1 LNFSIQKQRLIDLLE
16 PSIQGLGYEL
26 VDVEIHSNRNGCLRL
41 YIDRDSGIGL
51 DDCEIVSRQ
60 VSALLDVEDPIS
72 GQYELEVS
80 SPGFER
86 SLRTLEHFRR
96 FVGAVVKI
104 KLRLA
109 RKGRQN
115 FKGLLVGVKDQDVLI
130 EIDNE
135 TVRLTYLDIASA
147 QLVSKH

>member
-1 LNFSIQKQRLIDLLE
+1 MNFSIQKQRLIDLLE

>member
-1 LNFSIQKQRLIDLLE
+1 M
-16 PSIQGLGYEL
+16 
-26 VDVEIHSNRNGCLRL
+26 DVEIHSNRNGCLRL
-41 YIDRDSGIGL
+41 YIDSDSGIGL

-115 FKGLLVGVKDQDVLI
+115 FKGLLVGVEDQDVLI
-130 EIDNE
+130 EIDHE

>member
-1 LNFSIQKQRLIDLLE
+1 MLE

>member
-1 LNFSIQKQRLIDLLE
+1 MNFSIQKQRLIDLLE

-115 FKGLLVGVKDQDVLI
+115 FKGLLVGVEDQDVLI
-130 EIDNE
+130 EIDHE

>member
-1 LNFSIQKQRLIDLLE
+1 MIFSIQKQRLIDLLE

>member
-1 LNFSIQKQRLIDLLE
+1 MNFSIQKKRLIDLLE

>member
-1 LNFSIQKQRLIDLLE
+1 MNFSIQKQRLIDLLE

-115 FKGLLVGVKDQDVLI
+115 FKGLLVGVKAQDVLI

>member
-1 LNFSIQKQRLIDLLE
+1 MNFSIQKQRLIDLLE

-41 YIDRDSGIGL
+41 YIDSDSGIGL

-115 FKGLLVGVKDQDVLI
+115 FKGLLVGVEDQDVLI
-130 EIDNE
+130 EIDHE

>member
-1 LNFSIQKQRLIDLLE
+1 MLE

-41 YIDRDSGIGL
+41 YIDSDSGIGL

-115 FKGLLVGVKDQDVLI
+115 FKGLLVGVEDQDVLI
-130 EIDNE
+130 EIDHE

>member
-1 LNFSIQKQRLIDLLE
+1 MNFSIQKQRLIDLLE

-41 YIDRDSGIGL
+41 YIDSDSGSGL

-60 VSALLDVEDPIS
+60 VSALLDVEDPVS

>member
-1 LNFSIQKQRLIDLLE
+1 MNFSTQKQRLIDLLE
-16 PSIQGLGYEL
+16 PSVKALGYEL
-26 VDVEIHSNRNGCLRL
+26 VDLEVRANRNGFLRL

-80 SPGFER
+80 SPGLDR
-86 SLRTLEHFRR
+86 SLRTLEHFQR
-96 FVGAVVKI
+96 FVGAVVRI
-104 KLRLA
+104 KLRLG
-109 RKGRQN
+109 REGRQN
-115 FKGLLVGVKDQDVLI
+115 FKGLLVGVEDQDILI
-130 EIDNE
+130 EIDHE
-135 TVRLTYLDIASA
+135 TVRLTFLDIASA

>member
-41 YIDRDSGIGL
+41 YIDSDSGIGL

-115 FKGLLVGVKDQDVLI
+115 FKGLLVGVEDQDVLI
-130 EIDNE
+130 EIDHE

>member
-1 LNFSIQKQRLIDLLE
+1 MNFSIQKQRLIDLLE

-115 FKGLLVGVKDQDVLI
+115 FKGLLVGVEDQDVLI